1 MIPEQQFKS
10 LMESI
15 GLPDAGEEYPRFAL
29 YCRELQE
36 WNEKI
41 NLTAITDDEGVAVK
55 HFADSLLP
63 LTMCELPRNAR
74 LVDVGS
80 GAGFPSLPMALV
92 RGDLRITFL
101 DSLQKRLKFLDVLSQ
116 ELGVDAA
123 ALHSRAEDA
132 ARGPVYRERYDVATA
147 RAVAGLG
154 TLCEFCLPLV
164 KPGGLFLAL
173 KGASGREELA
183 AAENAIGI
191 LGGKVERVNDYA
203 LPNGDARVLI
213 QIRKE
218 RPTPPQYPR
227 ETSVIKK
234 KPLG

>member
-101 DSLQKRLKFLDVLSQ
+101 TACKRDSNFSMRFARAWRGMRLRCIPAPRMLRAAPFIGNATMWRLPVRWRGWARFASFVSRLS
-116 ELGVDAA
+116 
-123 ALHSRAEDA
+123 SRAGCSSRSRGHPAAKSWRPRRMPSAFWA
-132 ARGPVYRERYDVATA
+132 AR
-147 RAVAGLG
+147 
-154 TLCEFCLPLV
+154 
-164 KPGGLFLAL
+164 
-173 KGASGREELA
+173 
-183 AAENAIGI
+183 
-191 LGGKVERVNDYA
+191 
-203 LPNGDARVLI
+203 
-213 QIRKE
+213 
-218 RPTPPQYPR
+218 
-227 ETSVIKK
+227 
-234 KPLG
+234 